1 MGKFQNICR
10 SMLKICSYVCVHTY
24 WWLQPKIQFLIL
36 ITTIYSSI
44 LIFRSNILTSIW
56 YGRRHLPKA
65 KHTELSI
72 LTSENWEKIE
82 MLVQNVIQAASAS
95 SAVSSG
101 NWISEHR
108 KEYISLKSKRN
119 ASIFK
124 HIYEVIVL
132 TFSPIS
138 IHTHQNTT
146 SNRMRWWITKRWTF
160 LSECNNSKNK
170 MAFPKLFVRSICIT
184 ENKIVKSKIT
194 STPNW

>member
-1 MGKFQNICR
+1 MIWEKASPKKQSTLNCQ
-10 SMLKICSYVCVHTY
+10 SWHLKI
-24 WWLQPKIQFLIL
+24 
-36 ITTIYSSI
+36 
-44 LIFRSNILTSIW
+44 
-56 YGRRHLPKA
+56 
-65 KHTELSI
+65 
-72 LTSENWEKIE
+72 EKK
-82 MLVQNVIQAASAS
+82 LKCFVQNVIQAAAAAAT

-101 NWISEHR
+101 NWISEYR

-124 HIYEVIVL
+124 HIYKVIVL

-170 MAFPKLFVRSICIT
+170 MTLPKLFVRSICIT
-184 ENKIVKSKIT
+184 KIKLK
-194 STPNW
+194 NRK

>member
-1 MGKFQNICR
+1 MGEGISQ
-10 SMLKICSYVCVHTY
+10 
-24 WWLQPKIQFLIL
+24 
-36 ITTIYSSI
+36 
-44 LIFRSNILTSIW
+44 
-56 YGRRHLPKA
+56 KA

-82 MLVQNVIQAASAS
+82 MLVQNVIQAAAAIAATI

-101 NWISEHR
+101 NWISEYR

-170 MAFPKLFVRSICIT
+170 MTLPKLFVRSICIT
-184 ENKIVKSKIT
+184 KIKLK
-194 STPNW
+194 NRK